1 MKRVIALIGLF
12 IMSLPT
18 LLMAQEQGTY
28 IENLGA
34 QDSSYMEEDL
44 LSPVQ
49 QSSGSTISVMLIVLV
64 AAVIILFISAL
75 VSVLKGK
82 FEGNGKIIW
91 IVVILIL
98 PILGPIL
105 YFLIGKKQR
114 IN

>member
-49 QSSGSTISVMLIVLV
+49 QSSGSNSTLIIVIVVVVIV
-64 AAVIILFISAL
+64 AAVAFFL
-75 VSVLKGK
+75 LK
-82 FEGNGKIIW
+82 
-91 IVVILIL
+91 
-98 PILGPIL
+98 
-105 YFLIGKKQR
+105 KKKK
-114 IN
+114 